1 MEGNIMNIVKFPLLN
16 LELKFSDVAFTI
28 FGMDI
33 YWYAV
38 MIVIAIVIAL
48 LVLKIREKHFNI
60 KFSDIIDLCIYLI
73 PISII
78 SARIYYVIFSLS
90 DYISSPLEIF
100 NFRNG
105 GLAIYGGI
113 IGGIITC
120 YVFCR
125 KRKINFIELLDY
137 AAPSLAIRT
146 INRKM
151 GKFF

>member
-1 MEGNIMNIVKFPLLN
+1 MNIVKFPLLN

>member
-1 MEGNIMNIVKFPLLN
+1 MNIVKFPLLN
-16 LELKFSDVAFTI
+16 LELKFSDIAFTI
-28 FGMDI
+28 LGMDI

-38 MIVIAIVIAL
+38 MIVTAIIIAL
-48 LVLKIREKHFNI
+48 LVLKIREKLFNI
-60 KFSDIIDLCIYLI
+60 KFSAIIDLCIYLI

-100 NFRNG
+100 NIRNG

-120 YVFCR
+120 YIFCR

-137 AAPSLAIRT
+137 TAPSLAIRT

-151 GKFF
+151 GEFL

>member
-1 MEGNIMNIVKFPLLN
+1 MNIVKFPLLN
-16 LELKFSDVAFTI
+16 LELKFSDVAFTM

-78 SARIYYVIFSLS
+78 SARIYYVVFSLS

>member
-1 MEGNIMNIVKFPLLN
+1 MNIVKFPLLN
-16 LELKFSDVAFTI
+16 LELKFSDIAFTI

>member
-1 MEGNIMNIVKFPLLN
+1 MNIVKFPLLN
-16 LELKFSDVAFTI
+16 LELKFSDIAFTI
-28 FGMDI
+28 LGMDI

-38 MIVIAIVIAL
+38 MIVTAIIIAL
-48 LVLKIREKHFNI
+48 LVLKIREKLFNI
-60 KFSDIIDLCIYLI
+60 KFSAIIDLCIYLI

-100 NFRNG
+100 NIRNG
-105 GLAIYGGI
+105 ILAIYGGI

-120 YVFCR
+120 YIFCR

-137 AAPSLAIRT
+137 TAPSLAIRT

-151 GKFF
+151 GEFL

>member
-1 MEGNIMNIVKFPLLN
+1 MNIVKFPLLN
-16 LELKFSDVAFTI
+16 LELKFSDVAFTM

>member
-1 MEGNIMNIVKFPLLN
+1 MNIVKFPLLN

-78 SARIYYVIFSLS
+78 SARIYYVVFSLS

>member
-1 MEGNIMNIVKFPLLN
+1 MNIVKFPLLN

-120 YVFCR
+120 YVFCK